1 MIESVIKLE
10 LCREAGNG
18 ASIAATFD
26 LIFSISSNNRAFV
39 MKPASGIALHKQ
51 RQLVDLR
58 GLFLCL
64 QG

>member
-1 MIESVIKLE
+1 MVDFVVKLG

-26 LIFSISSNNRAFV
+26 LIFSIGSNNKAFV
-39 MKPASGIALHKQ
+39 MKPDSGIALHKQ

-58 GLFLCL
+58 RLFSCL
-64 QG
+64 EI